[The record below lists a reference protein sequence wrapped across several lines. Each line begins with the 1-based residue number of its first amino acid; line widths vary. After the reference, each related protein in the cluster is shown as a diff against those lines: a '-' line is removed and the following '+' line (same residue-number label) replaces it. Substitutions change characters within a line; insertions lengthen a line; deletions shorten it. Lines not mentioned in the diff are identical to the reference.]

1 MTTLQTQLVKSLQA
15 TNNNNNDKSMKT
27 VQTKKTLFTPYI
39 KKMHPAIQASQAK
52 LNAILQGNNLTKNQT
67 KINQCMHYKQKQKRW
82 QQLTNK
88 QQIPQ
93 CNHYTQN

>member
-1 MTTLQTQLVKSLQA
+1 M
-15 TNNNNNDKSMKT
+15 
-27 VQTKKTLFTPYI
+27 
-39 KKMHPAIQASQAK
+39 QASQTK

-67 KINQCMHYKQKQKRW
+67 QINQCMHYKQKQKRW